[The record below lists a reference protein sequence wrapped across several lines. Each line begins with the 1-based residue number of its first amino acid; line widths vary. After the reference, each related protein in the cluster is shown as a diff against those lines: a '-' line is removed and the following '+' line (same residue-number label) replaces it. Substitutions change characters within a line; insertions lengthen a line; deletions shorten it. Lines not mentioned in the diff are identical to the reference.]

1 MIDTA
6 RLTGDQS
13 KGGSLLDFAVQLA
26 FPAFGFAREL
36 SAMGS
41 DDPDVR
47 AGTLTG
53 TLMGYGNQPGLINQ
67 FGQAVNSLSNTAGG
81 WFGGDSGGYAGY
93 GGSPYTGGGLIESLG
108 GEGNSLSDDMSSTG
122 SWTSADEQSYADEVG
137 VADY

>member
-6 RLTGDQS
+6 RLTGNQS
-13 KGGSLLDFAVQLA
+13 QGGSLLDFALQAA
-26 FPAFGFAREL
+26 FPAFGIMREM

-41 DDPDVR
+41 DDPNVR

-53 TLMGYGNQPGLINQ
+53 TLMGYGNQPGLVNQ
-67 FGQAVNSLSNTAGG
+67 VGQTISGFGDTVGG
-81 WFGGDSGGYAGY
+81 WFGGNPSGY
-93 GGSPYTGGGLIESLG
+93 GDSPYTGGGIVGSLG
-108 GEGNSLSDDMSSTG
+108 GQVNSLSDDMATES